1 MSEITD
7 FLNELQ
13 VVADDSTLDIFVPSV
28 ERLVKFKP
36 LSVKQHYD
44 ILKCSIDGVSGS
56 VKLGIVLNKI
66 IIENC
71 FEPIDFRVDDTE
83 WILLQLRIASV
94 GENVV
99 IDDKEYNLRDLSRNA
114 TLFDYERS
122 ITVKDIIVHLDV
134 PSVKKDIEVSE
145 VYYKEFKKTSGEDAD
160 VSETISS
167 MISYEIIKFIKSIS
181 IRDQSVNFND
191 INTADKKKILASL
204 PLSINH
210 KIAEYI
216 IEYRNHEQASFTFED
231 GTVLSINSDFLTR
244 A

>member
-44 ILKCSIDGVSGS
+44 ILRCGIDGVPGS
-56 VKLGIVLNKI
+56 IKLGIVLNKI

-71 FEPIDFRVDDTE
+71 FEPIDFKVEDTE
-83 WILLQLRIASV
+83 WILLNLRIASV

-99 IDDKEYNLRDLSRNA
+99 IDGKTYNLRDLSRIA
-114 TLFDYERS
+114 APFDYTRK
-122 ITVKDIIVHLDV
+122 IVVKDITVHLDV
-134 PSVKKDIEVSE
+134 PSVKKDLEVSE
-145 VYYKEFKKTSGEDAD
+145 VYYKEFKKTANEDTG

-181 IRDQSVNFND
+181 IRDQSIDFSN
-191 INTADKKKILASL
+191 INTADKLKILSSL
-204 PLSINH
+204 PLSINN

-216 IEYRNHEQASFTFED
+216 IEYRNNEQASFTFED
-231 GTVLSINSDFLTR
+231 GAVLSINSDFLTR